1 MVTKAR
7 APNRSALR
15 RWSTWRQIVQ
25 VVFLAWA
32 LIASLR
38 HLVLADGGSV
48 EASCPFG
55 AVETAWSILV
65 GGAFLRYLAPSN
77 FLALAS
83 VAFSALALG
92 RIFCGWVCPIGTLQ
106 DALAGLMRRFAGCEG
121 VLSLHLPRKVDR
133 PLRYLKYL
141 VLGWVLWAS
150 VSAVVPPLAPFC
162 PFRTLFELNL
172 GSLLS
177 LGVAFTF
184 VGLSLMVERFWCRYL
199 CPLGALLVLF
209 NRLSPLRPRVNLER
223 CVACG
228 RCESTCPAGI
238 GPVKDGTDHPEC
250 VRCYLCVEACHRPR
264 AIELGVLAP
273 EAAVWSSGRGDGG
286 KG

>member
-1 MVTKAR
+1 MTTQSGALKG
-7 APNRSALR
+7 RSALW

-25 VVFLAWA
+25 VAFLAWA

-38 HLVLADGGSV
+38 HLILADGGSI

-55 AVETAWSILV
+55 AVETAWSSLA
-65 GGAFLRYLAPSN
+65 GGTFLRHLAPSN
-77 FLALAS
+77 LLALAL
-83 VAFSALALG
+83 VVLSALALG
-92 RIFCGWVCPIGTLQ
+92 RIFCGWVCPIGTIQ
-106 DALAGLMRRFAGCEG
+106 DALAGLMRRLVGRGG
-121 VLSLHLPRKVDR
+121 VLPLRLPKKVDR

-150 VSAVVPPLAPFC
+150 ISAVVPPLAPFC

-177 LGVAFTF
+177 LGVALTF
-184 VGLSLMVERFWCRYL
+184 AGLSLIVERFWCRYL

-209 NRLSPLRPRVNLER
+209 NRLSPLRPRVNAER

-228 RCESTCPAGI
+228 RCEAACPAGI
-238 GPVKDGTDHPEC
+238 DPVKDGTDHPEC
-250 VRCYLCVEACHRPR
+250 VRCYACVESCRRPG
-264 AIELGVLAP
+264 AVGFGVRNIAG
-273 EAAVWSSGRGDGG
+273 AYQA
-286 KG
+286 KQK